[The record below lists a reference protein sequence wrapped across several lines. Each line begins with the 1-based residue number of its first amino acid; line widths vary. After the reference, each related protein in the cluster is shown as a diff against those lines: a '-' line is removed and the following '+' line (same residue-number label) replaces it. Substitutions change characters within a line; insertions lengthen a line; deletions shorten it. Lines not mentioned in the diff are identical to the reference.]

1 MVNECTYKT
10 YGHSH
15 TYLQWKDWNMY
26 TTFSHVSATRPYHTL
41 LSFSWTG
48 RDGEYLYRL
57 VFTSA
62 GSRPFLLCCRRREMR
77 TRTGTGSRR
86 VAFGAAAHL
95 DFLTFDL
102 FTFTTF
108 TSLQSPSNTSYPTYL
123 TYLTNQLFHTRPQWR
138 PRAPTATTTT
148 DTPSHP

>member
-48 RDGEYLYRL
+48 RDGEYRH

-62 GSRPFLLCCRRREMR
+62 GSLAPSSCVREMR

-95 DFLTFDL
+95 DFLAFDI
-102 FTFTTF
+102 
-108 TSLQSPSNTSYPTYL
+108 
-123 TYLTNQLFHTRPQWR
+123 
-138 PRAPTATTTT
+138 
-148 DTPSHP
+148 